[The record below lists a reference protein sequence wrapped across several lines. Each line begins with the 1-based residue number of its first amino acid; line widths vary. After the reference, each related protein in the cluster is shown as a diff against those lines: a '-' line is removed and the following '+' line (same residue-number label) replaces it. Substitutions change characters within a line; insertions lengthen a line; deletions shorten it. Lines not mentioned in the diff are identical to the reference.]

1 MSGER
6 PKTRISKL
14 LVDRGK
20 TKSASGE
27 EWNKVLYGIEF
38 EFSSEATMKDF
49 EDARQAADAKIVEW
63 IKEKFAEKVAEG
75 AVEKPAMP
83 AMPSRRD
90 PAQLEKLPWKPY
102 KEGHRAGWIFSNLP
116 EAQDLAKAIRESP
129 EQKIEVG
136 EFQYRFSGPKE
147 DPLLFIS
154 RNPTKGGS

>member
-1 MSGER
+1 MSAER

-20 TKSASGE
+20 TKSSSGK
-27 EWNKVLYGIEF
+27 EWTRVLYGIEF
-38 EFSSEATMKDF
+38 EFSSDATVKDF
-49 EDARQAADAKIVEW
+49 EDARQAAEARISEW
-63 IKEKFAEKVAEG
+63 LKEKVA
-75 AVEKPAMP
+75 EKPAMP
-83 AMPSRRD
+83 SWRVD

-102 KEGHRAGWIFSNLP
+102 REGHRAGWVFSNLP

-154 RNPTKGGS
+154 RNPTVTKPKEEGASPQ